1 MTLTFISNYINH
13 HQIPLSDCLYERLGE
28 DYHFIQTEPMEEER
42 KAMGWQPENGSLPY
56 LVCSYE
62 QPELAKKLLM
72 ESDLVVFGG
81 CEDEEMIQ
89 PRLLAGKLTF
99 RYSER
104 IYKEGQWKFVSP
116 RGLKQKY
123 HDHVRFRKAPVY
135 LLCAGGYVASD
146 FHLVHAYPD
155 KMLRWGYFPAYKPYV
170 GDDCHAKRRA
180 NEMPVLLWAGRFI
193 DWKHPELAIRL
204 MADLKKAGYA
214 CRLQMIGG
222 GPLEEALKQETT
234 ANGLD
239 DCIEFCGYM
248 KPEQVREAM
257 ECADIHL
264 FTSDYKEGWGAVLN
278 ESMNSGCAAVASWG
292 IGAVPYL
299 IRDGE
304 NGYRYPNGDYETFLS
319 RVRSL
324 LGDRDMRLAMG
335 QKAYETIRDT
345 WNPQTAAEHLLAVA
359 EEMRKAQS
367 GEKAPALTD
376 LILPNEGPMSVA
388 PILSP
393 GIRN

>member
-13 HQIPLSDCLYERLGE
+13 HQIPLSDCLYEKLGE
-28 DYHFIQTEPMEEER
+28 NYHFVQTEPMAEER
-42 KAMGWQPENGSLPY
+42 KAMGWQSENDALPY

-62 QPELAKKLLM
+62 QPELAEKLLM
-72 ESDLVVFGG
+72 ESDVVVFGG
-81 CEDEEMIQ
+81 CENEEMIR

-123 HDHVRFRKAPVY
+123 HDHVKFRKAPVY

-146 FHLVHAYPD
+146 FHLVHAYPG
-155 KMLRWGYFPAYKPYV
+155 KMLRWGYFPAYKPYA

-180 NEMPVLLWAGRFI
+180 NNTTILLWAGRFI
-193 DWKHPELAIRL
+193 DWKHPEMAIRL
-204 MADLKKAGYA
+204 MADLKKEGYG

-222 GPLEEALKQETT
+222 GPLEDSLKQETVVQ
-234 ANGLD
+234 GLN
-239 DCIEFCGYM
+239 DCVEFCGYK

-264 FTSDYKEGWGAVLN
+264 FTSDYREGWGAVLN
-278 ESMNSGCAAVASWG
+278 ESMNSGCAAVANKG

-299 IRDGE
+299 IKDGE
-304 NGYRYPNGDYETFLS
+304 NGYFYPNGDYETFKK
-319 RVRSL
+319 RVKSL
-324 LGDRDMRLAMG
+324 LDDRDACFLMG

-359 EEMRKAQS
+359 REMQTVLENGQIPRLP
-367 GEKAPALTD
+367 ELMLPA
-376 LILPNEGPMSVA
+376 EGPVSVA
-388 PILSP
+388 PVLSP
-393 GIRN
+393 GIWN